1 MELIMAVCAGVAL
14 AAACGFRV
22 FLPLLALGVATATD
36 VINPGESM
44 QWVGSPPAL
53 VGFGVATALEVGAYY
68 IPWLDHALDTI
79 SSPGAVAAG
88 VLAMAVALPDTH
100 PVVKWTA
107 AVVAGGG
114 SAGLVQA
121 GTVLTR
127 AFSGATTGG
136 LGNPVVAT
144 VELICSVVLAVLA
157 IVVPILAAVLVLW
170 AFVWAG
176 RAIARRVRRKRASA
190 AGPVPAT

>member
-1 MELIMAVCAGVAL
+1 VDFVLSICAGVAL

-22 FLPLLALGVATATD
+22 FVPLLALGIGTAAE
-36 VINPGESM
+36 VVNPGESM
-44 QWVGSPPAL
+44 RWVGSAPAL

-79 SSPGAVAAG
+79 ASPGAIAGG
-88 VLAMAVALPDTH
+88 VLAVAVVMPDTH

-107 AVVAGGG
+107 AAIAGGG
-114 SAGLVQA
+114 SAGVVQA

-144 VELICSVVLAVLA
+144 VELVCSIVLAVLA
-157 IVVPILAAVLVLW
+157 ILVPILAAILVLW
-170 AFVWAG
+170 AFAWAG
-176 RAIARRVRRKRASA
+176 RAIVRRLRRRRAA
-190 AGPVPAT
+190 AVVAAP

>member
-1 MELIMAVCAGVAL
+1 VDLIMAICAGVAL

-22 FLPLLALGVATATD
+22 FLPLLALGVGTATD
-36 VINPGESM
+36 AINPGESM
-44 QWVGSPPAL
+44 RWVGSTPAL
-53 VGFGVATALEVGAYY
+53 VGFGVATAVEVGAYY
-68 IPWLDHALDTI
+68 IPWLDHALDTV

-88 VLAMAVALPDTH
+88 IFAMAVAMPDTH

-136 LGNPVVAT
+136 LGNPVVST
-144 VELICSVVLAVLA
+144 VELVCSIVLAVLA

-176 RAIARRVRRKRASA
+176 RAIARRVRRRRAPA
-190 AGPVPAT
+190 AV

>member
-1 MELIMAVCAGVAL
+1 MDLIMAVCAGVAL

-22 FLPLLALGVATATD
+22 FLPLLALGVGTATGA
-36 VINPGESM
+36 VNPGESM
-44 QWVGSPPAL
+44 RWVGSTPAL

-79 SSPGAVAAG
+79 SSPGAIAAG
-88 VLAMAVALPDTH
+88 VLAAAAVLPETH

-107 AVVAGGG
+107 AVIAGGG
-114 SAGLVQA
+114 SAGVVQA

-127 AFSGATTGG
+127 AVSGATTGG

-144 VELICSVVLAVLA
+144 LELVCSIVLAVLA
-157 IVVPILAAVLVLW
+157 IVVPILAALLVIW

-176 RAIARRVRRKRASA
+176 RAMLRWTKRRRKLQ
-190 AGPVPAT
+190 PVAVAT

>member
-1 MELIMAVCAGVAL
+1 MAVCAGVAL

-22 FLPLLALGVATATD
+22 FLPLLALGVGTAAGA
-36 VINPGESM
+36 INPGESM
-44 QWVGSPPAL
+44 RWVGSPPAL
-53 VGFGVATALEVGAYY
+53 VGFGVATVLEIGAYY
-68 IPWLDHALDTI
+68 VPWLDHALDTI

-88 VLAMAVALPDTH
+88 VLAAAVVLPETH

-107 AVVAGGG
+107 AVIAGGG
-114 SAGLVQA
+114 SAGVVQA

-127 AFSGATTGG
+127 ALSGATTGG

-144 VELICSVVLAVLA
+144 LEFVCALVLAVLA
-157 IVVPILAAVLVLW
+157 IIVPVLAALLVVW

-176 RAIARRVRRKRASA
+176 RAVVRWTRRRRRQGRVRPA
-190 AGPVPAT
+190 AVVT